1 MNRTDRLSAILIHLQ
16 SKRIVK
22 AYEIAE
28 RFDISLR
35 TVYRDIRALEEAG
48 VPIGAEAGV
57 GYYILD
63 SYHLPPVMFTSDESS
78 AMLFGEKLV
87 EKMSDH
93 KTRDDF
99 CSALFKIKSVLRQ
112 SEKDYLE
119 KLHDHIVV
127 FNYTASDKKYRQ
139 LYITEIRQAIASKQV
154 LAINYEPRY
163 AEKPFMREIEPI
175 GLCNYNS
182 KWHLIAWCR
191 LRSAYRD
198 FRLDR
203 IENLQVT
210 DKYFNGKQHISVNEY
225 LESMATFT
233 DEANITLRVDGDKKK
248 FIDESKF
255 WYGFLKEEEIG
266 DTYRLEFSNT
276 ELYGFANWI
285 LSSGAFPVIEKP
297 RELVEIVRSYVQKT
311 ADFYLSKN
319 PFNM

>member
-63 SYHLPPVMFTSDESS
+63 SYHLPPVMFTSDEAS
-78 AMLFGEKLV
+78 ALLFGEKLV

-93 KTRDDF
+93 KTRNDF
-99 CSALFKIKSVLRQ
+99 CSALYKIKAILRQ
-112 SEKDYLE
+112 GEKDNLE
-119 KLHDHIVV
+119 KLHDRIVV
-127 FNYTASDKKYRQ
+127 LNHYSTNDCSQELF
-139 LYITEIRQAIASKQV
+139 ITEIRQALTTKQA
-154 LAINYEPRY
+154 LIINYEPRY
-163 AEKPFMREIEPI
+163 ADKAFEREVEPI

-182 KWHLIAWCR
+182 RWHLIAWCC
-191 LRSAYRD
+191 LRNDYRD

-203 IENLQVT
+203 IESLKSLPRNF
-210 DKYFNGKQHISVNEY
+210 KGKQHLSVNEY
-225 LESMATFT
+225 LKSIATFT
-233 DEANITLRVDGDKKK
+233 DKPNISLVIDADKKK
-248 FIDESKF
+248 YIDESKY
-255 WYGFLKEEEIG
+255 WYGFLKEEKADSGFRI
-266 DTYRLEFSNT
+266 EFSNT